1 MEKPQD
7 YRDRILTVSEYLNLL
22 DEYIKPLNFSII
34 GEVSSVTDR
43 SGGAVF
49 FTVSDEEEPAVI
61 NCVIWRG
68 IYRGLGFK
76 LEVGMKI
83 KMSGYPNIYK
93 ARGSLS
99 YVTQSII
106 PTGEGALLKAFE
118 KLKEKLDKEGFFE
131 PKRKRLLPSYITKI
145 GLITAKQSD
154 AIKDFETHL
163 GKFGAVVYVHD
174 VRVEG
179 FSAINNIVKAIKA
192 FNESMLDLDALVITR
207 GGGSLES
214 LQAFNS
220 EAVARAIYSS
230 RILILSAI
238 GHEKDVTI
246 SDLVAD
252 IRGSTPTDA
261 GKILSKDWR
270 EAESKL
276 NVLKKQ
282 ILTAYKTELTNQK
295 NYLEYKT
302 EKIVNKFKQVILE
315 EKNNLRN
322 FSSNLFLYFQNI
334 FRKFYDLSKDLENS
348 FDKFNNKLKEDQRK
362 IQALQKILVRG
373 YEYSVRNNKTK
384 LLQMARLLNSN
395 DPNQKLKQGYTLTRD
410 EEGKIIKSVREL
422 DANDI
427 LNTYF
432 IDGEAKSKVTA
443 ISKKGN

>member
-22 DEYIKPLNFSII
+22 DEYIKPLNFSIT

-49 FTVSDEEEPAVI
+49 FTVSDEEEQAVI

-68 IYRGLGFK
+68 VYRGLGFK

-93 ARGSLS
+93 PRGGLS
-99 YVTQSII
+99 YVAQSII

-131 PKRKRLLPSYITKI
+131 PKRKRLLPGYVTKI

-154 AIKDFETHL
+154 AIKDFEAHL
-163 GKFGAVVYVHD
+163 GKFGAKVYVQD

-179 FSAINNIVKAIKA
+179 LNSVEGIVRAIKI
-192 FNESMLDLDALVITR
+192 FNESRLDLDVLVLTR

-220 EAVARAIYSS
+220 EAVARAVYSS
-230 RILILSAI
+230 RVLILSAI
-238 GHEKDVTI
+238 GHERDVTI

-270 EAESKL
+270 EAENKIA
-276 NVLKKQ
+276 VLKRQSITSYKTWLASQ
-282 ILTAYKTELTNQK
+282 KERLRYQKEKVIGKFDQLLLKEKTELK
-295 NYLEYKT
+295 SL
-302 EKIVNKFKQVILE
+302 
-315 EKNNLRN
+315 
-322 FSSNLFLYFQNI
+322 SSNLDLYFQNM
-334 FRKFYDLSKDLENS
+334 FRRFHDLSKTLENN
-348 FDKFNNKLKEDQRK
+348 FTKFGSKLVEVQKEMHT
-362 IQALQKILVRG
+362 LQKTLVRLYG
-373 YEYSVRNNKTK
+373 YSIRTNKTK
-384 LLQMARLLNSN
+384 LAQMVGLLKSN
-395 DPNQKLKQGYTLTRD
+395 DPTQKLRQGYSLTKD
-410 EEGKIIKSVREL
+410 CTGKIIKSVREL
-422 DANDI
+422 NTNDI